1 LADFKAPFTTVA
13 YGTGVPPEGTAEPNP
28 VSPYV
33 FNRHL
38 SSWQVKQNH
47 ERSVQT
53 SANLM
58 WDHRLHRL
66 FKLGMPILQGKVILP
81 EVKEILINHE
91 ASMARRIKENLSVDI
106 RGNTLLETRM
116 LQWVMN
122 FSVLS
127 QYTEK
132 VVINVSV
139 SKIPTEKYKNS

>member
-1 LADFKAPFTTVA
+1 MADFKAPFTTVA

-38 SSWQVKQNH
+38 SSWQAKQNH

-91 ASMARRIKENLSVDI
+91 ASMARRIKENQKPYPSHFEWAPSPANFRLSDFVKFNGEDS
-106 RGNTLLETRM
+106 RST
-116 LQWVMN
+116 
-122 FSVLS
+122 
-127 QYTEK
+127 
-132 VVINVSV
+132 
-139 SKIPTEKYKNS
+139 

>member
-1 LADFKAPFTTVA
+1 MADFKAPFTTVA

-38 SSWQVKQNH
+38 SSWQAKQNH

-91 ASMARRIKENLSVDI
+91 ASMARRIKENLGVDI
-106 RGNTLLETRM
+106 RGQYNVYQKPYPSHFE
-116 LQWVMN
+116 WAPSPAN
-122 FSVLS
+122 FRLS
-127 QYTEK
+127 DFVKFNGEDSRST
-132 VVINVSV
+132 
-139 SKIPTEKYKNS
+139 

>member
-1 LADFKAPFTTVA
+1 MADFKAPFTTVA

-58 WDHRLHRL
+58 WDRRLHRL

-91 ASMARRIKENLSVDI
+91 ASMARRIKENLGVDI
-106 RGNTLLETRM
+106 RGNTSLYQKPYPSHFEWAPSLA
-116 LQWVMN
+116 N
-122 FSVLS
+122 FRLS
-127 QYTEK
+127 DFVKFNGEDSRST
-132 VVINVSV
+132 
-139 SKIPTEKYKNS
+139 